1 MSMKIQARTDAYGN
15 ITIYMEGGLNYQ
27 NSVFLKYR
35 LEKIA
40 SENPFSTITLDLYRL
55 DFVGSSGIGF
65 FAEIIK
71 NMNSQRNQVRISN
84 AKNEF
89 VKVFKL
95 FGLDIEDILA
105 DELEADKSSS
115 SRPENHYK

>member
-1 MSMKIQARTDAYGN
+1 MSMKIQARTDAYGD
-15 ITIYMEGGLNYQ
+15 ITVYMEGGLDYQ

-35 LEKIA
+35 LEKIV

-71 NMNSQRNQVRISN
+71 TMNSRKKQIRISN

-95 FGLDIEDILA
+95 FNLDIEDASA
-105 DELEADKSSS
+105 DELEADKPSLPKSV
-115 SRPENHYK
+115 NQFK